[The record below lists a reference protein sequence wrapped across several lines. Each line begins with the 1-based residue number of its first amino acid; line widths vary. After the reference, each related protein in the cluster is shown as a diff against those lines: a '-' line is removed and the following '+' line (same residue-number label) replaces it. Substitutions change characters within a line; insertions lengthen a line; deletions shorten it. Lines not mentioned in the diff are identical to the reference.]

1 MIDGGLLSCG
11 GFLIPAVNHPSHA
24 MNAIEI
30 PAATSTTHDSSAGA
44 TLYRRHF
51 ASLCA
56 FARARGC
63 EAHDAEDAAQELF
76 AKLVAQGQMER
87 AASIP
92 DNGEQSA
99 FLLARMR
106 TLLIKR
112 WQFRTRQ
119 RRGGGCVC
127 FSLHDDEGQPIDVA
141 DEHATPDREQDRDW
155 AREVLEKALE
165 RMNHELCASGRRE
178 VWQRL
183 ESDLVDET
191 PHQEAQSGALR
202 VALCRA
208 RRRLRDFIRE
218 QLGTN
223 TEDAARL
230 LCAALV

>member
-1 MIDGGLLSCG
+1 
-11 GFLIPAVNHPSHA
+11 
-24 MNAIEI
+24 MNPVEI
-30 PAATSTTHDSSAGA
+30 SATTSTTHDSSAGA

-56 FARARGC
+56 FARSRGC
-63 EAHDAEDAAQELF
+63 EMHDAEDATQELF
-76 AKLVAQGQMER
+76 AKLVAQGQIDR
-87 AASIP
+87 ASAIP

-127 FSLHDDEGQPIDVA
+127 FSLHDDEGQPVDVA
-141 DEHATPDREQDRDW
+141 DAHATPDREQDRDW

-165 RMNHELCASGRRE
+165 RMNQELCASGRRE
-178 VWQRL
+178 VWERL
-183 ESDLVDET
+183 ESDLVDEAT
-191 PHQEAQSGALR
+191 HTAAQSGALR
-202 VALCRA
+202 VALYRA

-223 TEDAARL
+223 TEEAARL
-230 LCAALV
+230 LCAALL

>member
-1 MIDGGLLSCG
+1 MRHGSDTGSSTT
-11 GFLIPAVNHPSHA
+11 PPPA
-24 MNAIEI
+24 MNAS
-30 PAATSTTHDSSAGA
+30 ATSTTSSTHDSAAGD

-51 ASLCA
+51 ASMCA

-63 EAHDAEDAAQELF
+63 EEHDAEDAAQELF
-76 AKLVAQGQMER
+76 AKLVAQDQIER

-141 DEHATPDREQDRDW
+141 DDHATPDREQDRDW
-155 AREVLEKALE
+155 ARAVLERAMS
-165 RMNHELCASGRRE
+165 RMNEELCSTGRRE

-183 ESDLVDET
+183 ESDLVDNSQ
-191 PHQEAQSGALR
+191 HHEAQSGALR

-218 QLGTN
+218 QIGTS
-223 TEDAARL
+223 TEDAARML
-230 LCAALV
+230 GAALV

>member
-1 MIDGGLLSCG
+1 MIASVHS
-11 GFLIPAVNHPSHA
+11 A
-24 MNAIEI
+24 
-30 PAATSTTHDSSAGA
+30 THDSAAGD

-51 ASLCA
+51 ASMCA

-63 EAHDAEDAAQELF
+63 EEHDAEDAAQELF
-76 AKLVAQGQMER
+76 AKLVAQGQIER

-141 DEHATPDREQDRDW
+141 DDHATPDREQDRDW
-155 AREVLEKALE
+155 ARAVLDRAMS
-165 RMNHELCASGRRE
+165 RMNEELCSTGRRE

-183 ESDLVDET
+183 ESDLVDNSQQ
-191 PHQEAQSGALR
+191 HEAQSGALR

-218 QLGTN
+218 QIGAS
-223 TEDAARL
+223 TEDAARML
-230 LCAALV
+230 GAALV

>member
-1 MIDGGLLSCG
+1 MQHGSDTGSSTT
-11 GFLIPAVNHPSHA
+11 PTAA
-24 MNAIEI
+24 MNASVHS
-30 PAATSTTHDSSAGA
+30 ATSSTHDSAAGD

-51 ASLCA
+51 ASMCA

-63 EAHDAEDAAQELF
+63 EMHDAEDAAQELF
-76 AKLVAQGQMER
+76 AKLVAQGQIEL
-87 AASIP
+87 AAAIP
-92 DNGEQSA
+92 DNGEQAA

-127 FSLHDDEGQPIDVA
+127 FSLHDDEGQSIDVP
-141 DEHATPDREQDRDW
+141 DDHATPDREQDRDW
-155 AREVLEKALE
+155 ARAVLDRAMS
-165 RMNHELCASGRRE
+165 RMNEELCATGRRE

-191 PHQEAQSGALR
+191 PQPEAQSGALR

-218 QLGTN
+218 QIGSS
-223 TEDAARL
+223 TEEAARML
-230 LCAALV
+230 GAALV

>member
-1 MIDGGLLSCG
+1 MITS
-11 GFLIPAVNHPSHA
+11 PA
-24 MNAIEI
+24 
-30 PAATSTTHDSSAGA
+30 PARTATSTTHQSAAGA
-44 TLYRRHF
+44 VLYRRHF

-56 FARARGC
+56 FARTRGC

-76 AKLVAQGQMER
+76 AKLVAQGQIER
-87 AASIP
+87 AAAIP

-106 TLLIKR
+106 TVLIKR

-127 FSLHDDEGQPIDVA
+127 FSLHDAEGQSIDVP

-155 AREVLEKALE
+155 ARAVLDRALE
-165 RMNHELCASGRRE
+165 RVNQELCSSGHRE
-178 VWQRL
+178 VWKRL

-191 PHQEAQSGALR
+191 PHLEAQSGALR

-218 QLGTN
+218 QLGAS
-223 TEDAARL
+223 TEDAARML
-230 LCAALV
+230 GAALV